1 MKAGLLLSQQRYIRD
16 LLHKTIMVDAKP
28 ITSLMSSSS
37 VLSAFTGDPME
48 DLSLYRSTV
57 GSLQYLSLTH
67 LDLAFSINRVCQ
79 FMHRPTKVHWQAVK
93 RTLQHLKHTIT
104 PGLLLQKTPSTSLQ
118 PSPMQIRQVALM
130 ADALHVSRSATEAKY
145 KSIANTAAK
154 LLWIQSLLRDLRLKL
169 YSPPKLWCDN
179 IGATYLLVNPVFHA
193 RIKHVEI
200 DFHFDRESV
209 AAKSLEILFIPSSDQ
224 LADVLTKPLVS
235 KRFHLLCFKLNVRSP
250 PLNLQE
256 GINAQQTSSMS
267 NLLKSPSETLDR
279 ASN

>member
-48 DLSLYRSTV
+48 DLYLYRSTV

-130 ADALHVSRSATEAKY
+130 ADALHELILS
-145 KSIANTAAK
+145 
-154 LLWIQSLLRDLRLKL
+154 SL
-169 YSPPKLWCDN
+169 
-179 IGATYLLVNPVFHA
+179 A
-193 RIKHVEI
+193 RI
-200 DFHFDRESV
+200 
-209 AAKSLEILFIPSSDQ
+209 
-224 LADVLTKPLVS
+224 
-235 KRFHLLCFKLNVRSP
+235 
-250 PLNLQE
+250 
-256 GINAQQTSSMS
+256 
-267 NLLKSPSETLDR
+267 
-279 ASN
+279 